1 MSRSVN
7 EIQHIFLP
15 ILLVFH
21 LDGMTL
27 DGDASLFL
35 QVHIVEHLPF
45 CDLDGVGVLQQA
57 ICQGRLTVVYVCDDA
72 EITYMLH
79 CGNLILGDKDNK
91 NPFQYP

>member
-1 MSRSVN
+1 MSRSIN
-7 EIQHIFLP
+7 EIEH
-15 ILLVFH
+15 ILLSVFFILH
-21 LDGMTL
+21 LYGVAL
-27 DGDASLFL
+27 DGDAALLL